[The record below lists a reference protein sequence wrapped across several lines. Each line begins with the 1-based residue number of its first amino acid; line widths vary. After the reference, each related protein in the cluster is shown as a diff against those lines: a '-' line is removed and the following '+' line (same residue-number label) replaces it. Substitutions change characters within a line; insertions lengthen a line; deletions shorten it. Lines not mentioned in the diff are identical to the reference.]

1 MHSGCMTTDLALK
14 YLGTAVPVSG
24 VNPFYLRRVLQR
36 CERDEL
42 TLLDAA
48 ELLLAA
54 ARRGG
59 TTIDA
64 VATGTGNS
72 FAVTRGPADAP

>member
-1 MHSGCMTTDLALK
+1 MTTDLALK

-24 VNPFYLRRVLQR
+24 INPFYLRRVLQR
-36 CERDEL
+36 CERGEL
-42 TLLDAA
+42 TMLDAA

-59 TTIDA
+59 ATIDRLA
-64 VATGTGNS
+64 VSTGNS
-72 FAVTRGPADAP
+72 FAFTRAPSDAP

>member
-1 MHSGCMTTDLALK
+1 MTADLALK

-36 CERDEL
+36 CERGEI

-54 ARRGG
+54 ARHGG
-59 TTIDA
+59 VKMEGA
-64 VATGTGNS
+64 AMRTGNS
-72 FAVTRGPADAP
+72 FAAT

>member
-1 MHSGCMTTDLALK
+1 MITDLALK
-14 YLGTAVPVSG
+14 YLGTAVPVAG

-36 CERDEL
+36 CERGEL

-48 ELLLAA
+48 ELLAA

-59 TTIDA
+59 VTIEG
-64 VATGTGNS
+64 VAAGRGNS

>member
-1 MHSGCMTTDLALK
+1 MTTDLALK
-14 YLGTAVPVSG
+14 YLGTAVPVAG

-36 CERDEL
+36 CERGEL

-54 ARRGG
+54 ARQGG
-59 TTIDA
+59 P
-64 VATGTGNS
+64 
-72 FAVTRGPADAP
+72 R